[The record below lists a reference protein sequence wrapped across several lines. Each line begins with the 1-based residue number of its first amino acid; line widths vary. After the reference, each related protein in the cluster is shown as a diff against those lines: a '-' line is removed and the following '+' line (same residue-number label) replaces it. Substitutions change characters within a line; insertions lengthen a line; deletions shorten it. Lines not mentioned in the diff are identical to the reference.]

1 VAAVKI
7 LMSAAE
13 LAPFVRTG
21 GLGNAVEGLAGALA
35 RLGHEV
41 TVTVPGY
48 RDLEPEGTP
57 IGGSWYRIPDP
68 RLDVLAYRDAS
79 FARPG
84 VYGPEPGTGYDDNWL
99 RFGRFA
105 RATADLAGDFDVLH
119 LHDAHVGA
127 AALLASVPTV
137 FTIHNAAH
145 PMLGPLDEAAAL
157 LGVAPEASMAGGALE
172 WYGAANYL
180 KAGMVGAGRVTT
192 VSPGHAAELAVPDT
206 SFGLSGIVASLAHP
220 IVGILNGIDTTS
232 WDPTTDATLPAPFS
246 ADDLKGKKKS
256 RAALMA
262 VAGLSDGQVFG
273 NVGRMARQ
281 KGLGL
286 LEPTI
291 DELVAEGFRLV
302 LVGNGELDAT
312 VDDWVQRYP
321 GEVAHLPY
329 QDSLSRLVSAGA
341 DAYLMPS
348 EFEPCGL
355 GQLYAMRYGTP
366 PVVRLTGGLADS
378 VRDIDEHDERGTG
391 LGFRTFEPDSLAKTI
406 RRAMRYHLGLPRLW
420 NRMQMNGMTTD
431 WSWEA
436 RAAEYEAVY
445 APVG

>member
-1 VAAVKI
+1 
-7 LMSAAE
+7 MSAAE

-21 GLGNAVEGLAGALA
+21 GLGNAVAGLAGALA
-35 RLGHEV
+35 RLGHDV

-57 IGGSWYRIPDP
+57 AGGSWYRIPDP
-68 RLDVLAYRDAS
+68 LLDVLAYRDAA

-127 AALLASVPTV
+127 AALLAPIPTV

-157 LGVAPEASMAGGALE
+157 LGVAPDAAVLGGGLE
-172 WYGAANYL
+172 WYGSANYL
-180 KAGMVGAGRVTT
+180 KAGMVGADRVTT
-192 VSPGHAAELAVPDT
+192 VSPGHAAELAVPET

-232 WDPTTDATLPAPFS
+232 WDPATDDALPAPFS
-246 ADDLKGKKKS
+246 AGDLRGKRKS

-262 VAGLSDGQVFG
+262 TAGLTDGVVFG

-291 DELVAEGFRLV
+291 GELTAEGVRLV
-302 LVGNGELDAT
+302 LVGNGELDAM
-312 VDDWVQRYP
+312 VDEWVQQYP
-321 GEVAHLPY
+321 GAVAHLPY
-329 QDSLSRLVSAGA
+329 QDPLSRLVSAGA

-355 GQLYAMRYGTP
+355 GQMYSRRYGTP

-378 VRDIDEHDERGTG
+378 VLDIDEHDERGTG
-391 LGFRTFEPDSLAKTI
+391 LGFRTFEPESLAKTM

-420 NRMQMNGMTTD
+420 DRMQVNGMTVD

-436 RAAEYEAVY
+436 RAAEYETVY
-445 APVG
+445 AAAS